1 MPISNRCISGV
12 MTNLT
17 KKSWTVST
25 YCPNI
30 YTVNV
35 GLLGVQAMAFPH
47 GENQIEVAC
56 NVDLVLYDE
65 KNPKH
70 KVHNKIYVFTSLS
83 TLKNPILRTGLI
95 DATAQTFHFINC
107 KIPAKFPYFTK
118 QISKK
123 KSK

>member
-1 MPISNRCISGV
+1 
-12 MTNLT
+12 
-17 KKSWTVST
+17 
-25 YCPNI
+25 
-30 YTVNV
+30 
-35 GLLGVQAMAFPH
+35 MAFPH